1 MMFNI
6 VNRPMNANLNHNEV
20 LSYTYQ
26 KGYHSKGTEVTN
38 VGEHVDKIYT
48 LLVGIS
54 IGAATM
60 DNSKERPQN
69 LKRELTHDPAIALL
83 VVYLEKNKKEPPNLD
98 GLRQV
103 LDACLSLRVCTAC
116 FPFPSS
122 LIYSLPVT
130 PPQSNLSVY

>member
-1 MMFNI
+1 MMFKI
-6 VNRPMNANLNHNEV
+6 VNRPMNANLNHNEA

-60 DNSKERPQN
+60 DNSKERAQN

-83 VVYLEKNKKEPPNLD
+83 VVYLKKKK
-98 GLRQV
+98 
-103 LDACLSLRVCTAC
+103 
-116 FPFPSS
+116 
-122 LIYSLPVT
+122 
-130 PPQSNLSVY
+130 

>member
-1 MMFNI
+1 
-6 VNRPMNANLNHNEV
+6 MNANLNHNEV

-26 KGYHSKGTEVTN
+26 KGYDPKGTEVTN

-60 DNSKERPQN
+60 DNSKERAQN

-83 VVYLEKNKKEPPNLD
+83 VVYLKKKK
-98 GLRQV
+98 
-103 LDACLSLRVCTAC
+103 
-116 FPFPSS
+116 
-122 LIYSLPVT
+122 
-130 PPQSNLSVY
+130 